1 MISRSTDRVVCV
13 DSTQSNRRG
22 LQLKLGA
29 VYDVVDIDV
38 GCRKVRVAPVG
49 GKSLIGWYDAAR
61 FVECTKPQEAQ

>member
-29 VYDVVDIDV
+29 VYDVVDIVPD
-38 GCRKVRVAPVG
+38 CSRVRVAPVG
-49 GKSLIGWYDAAR
+49 GKSLIGWYDASR
-61 FVECTKPQEAQ
+61 FREANKTKEV